1 MMKLSF
7 LTDEATQSFAGAV
20 DFARRAGL
28 DGLELRSV
36 EDKPVDLVPPKTLR
50 EWRRVLDGEG
60 LRVPCLS
67 GSFYKCPI
75 HGRDREL
82 EKLRRL
88 MEAAHIL
95 GAGLIRGFAFFTAEA
110 GPLPPRALAKY
121 FEAPAALLRGSGL
134 RLVLEADPTVN
145 TPNHA
150 ALAAL
155 LGELDPALFGAVY
168 DPGNDLFDS
177 AGEIPWPDGLRAVR
191 PYLLHVHVK
200 DAVYGPDGRPR
211 CLAPGQGLV
220 RWAEV
225 LGDLDASGYDGW
237 LSLEPHYRKGTVLT
251 EEQMRLPSGAAFT
264 QGGLEAALESA
275 AALKALLKEVSQ

>member
-7 LTDEATQSFAGAV
+7 ITDEATQSFAEAA
-20 DFARRAGL
+20 DFARRTGL
-28 DGLELRSV
+28 SGLELRSM
-36 EDKPVDLVPPKTLR
+36 EDRPVDLIPPETLR

-95 GAGLIRGFAFFTAEA
+95 GAGLIRGFAFFTPET

-134 RLVLEADPTVN
+134 RMVLEAEPSVN
-145 TPNHA
+145 TADHA

-155 LGELDPALFGAVY
+155 LGELDPEVFGAVY
-168 DPGNDLFDS
+168 DPGNDLFTS
-177 AGEIPWPDGLRAVR
+177 GGETPWPDGLRAVR
-191 PYLLHVHVK
+191 PYLWHVHVK
-200 DAVYGPDGRPR
+200 DAVVGPGGQVR
-211 CLAPGQGLV
+211 CVAPGQGLV
-220 RWAEV
+220 RWPDI
-225 LGDLDASGYDGW
+225 LRDLESQGYDGW
-237 LSLEPHYRKGTVLT
+237 LSLEPHYRKGAVLT
-251 EEQMRLPSGAAFT
+251 EEQMRLPSGSDFT
-264 QGGLEAALESA
+264 RGGLEAARESA
-275 AALKALLKEVSQ
+275 AALKAILEEIQ

>member
-1 MMKLSF
+1 MPRLSF
-7 LTDEATQSFAGAV
+7 ITDEATQSFAEAV
-20 DFARRAGL
+20 GFARAAGL
-28 DGLELRSV
+28 AGLELRSV
-36 EDKPVDLVPPKTLR
+36 GDMPVDLIPSETLR

-82 EKLRRL
+82 DKLRRL

-95 GAGLIRGFAFFTAEA
+95 GAGLIRGFAFFTPEA

-134 RLVLEADPTVN
+134 KMVLEADPSVN

-150 ALAAL
+150 SLAAL
-155 LGELDPALFGAVY
+155 LSELDPEVFGAVY
-168 DPGNDLFDS
+168 DPGNDLFDT
-177 AGEIPWPDGLRAVR
+177 AGEAPWPDGLEAVR

-211 CLAPGQGLV
+211 CLAPGEGLV
-220 RWAEV
+220 PWRDI
-225 LGDLDASGYDGW
+225 LRDLKICGYGGW

-251 EEQMRLPSGAAFT
+251 EAQMRLPAGSDFT
-264 QGGLEAALESA
+264 RGGLEAARESA
-275 AALKALLKEVSQ
+275 AAMKTMLEALS